1 MPDSNASTLLA
12 KALLN
17 PARWLAILLV
27 ALTAGCSSLP
37 LGDVVFGS
45 SYAPTNVSV
54 AAPRL
59 PEQCRRVAVL
69 PMASANDEATW
80 ERGRQDLEPV
90 MRSELVKCGRFESVF
105 ISTSQLEN
113 WTGNRHWRAS
123 EALPAGLLARVHEA
137 TACDAILFVELSDYR
152 PYPPLAIG
160 WKARLVEWPSRRDLW
175 AADEVFDSGRE
186 TVVNAAR
193 RYQLAQQR
201 QSGALQESRSILA
214 SPRRFAQYTLH
225 ALLET
230 LPAR

>member
-1 MPDSNASTLLA
+1 MPDSNASGLLA
-12 KALLN
+12 KVLLN
-17 PARWLAILLV
+17 PARWLAILLLG
-27 ALTAGCSSLP
+27 LTAGCSSLP
-37 LGDVVFGS
+37 LGDVVFGP
-45 SYAPTNVSV
+45 SYMPTNISV

-69 PMASANDEATW
+69 PMASAADETTW

-105 ISTSQLEN
+105 IPASQMEN

-123 EALPAGLLARVHEA
+123 EALPAGLLARIHEA

-152 PYPPLAIG
+152 PYPPVAIG

-193 RYQLAQQR
+193 RYQKDQQR
-201 QSGALQESRSILA
+201 QSGSLQESRSILT
-214 SPRRFAQYTLH
+214 SPRRFAQYTVH

-230 LPAR
+230 LPSR